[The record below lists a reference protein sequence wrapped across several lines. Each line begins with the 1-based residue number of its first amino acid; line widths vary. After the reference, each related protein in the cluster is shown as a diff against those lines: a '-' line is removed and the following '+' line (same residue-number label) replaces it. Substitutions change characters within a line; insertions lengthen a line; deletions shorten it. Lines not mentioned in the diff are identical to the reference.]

1 VERAYYRYWRDYSQA
16 LFTLDTS
23 HMSDVAAGAELKRV
37 QAEVA
42 DLRQGNYAV
51 HVRVSHSALIVSIKG
66 DTATVYDDQRDSSFL
81 INPVTK
87 EPHNGSVQPYPEKD
101 IYYLR
106 KMNGNWKVVKSL
118 RQR

>member
-1 VERAYYRYWRDYSQA
+1 MAW
-16 LFTLDTS
+16 
-23 HMSDVAAGAELKRV
+23 AAGDELKRV

-42 DLRQGNYAV
+42 DLRQRNRAV

-66 DTATVYDDQRDSSFL
+66 NMATVYDDQRDSSFL
-81 INPVTK
+81 INPVTN

-106 KMNGNWKVVKSL
+106 KMNGDWKVVKSL